1 MVIWKIFSFVLLV
14 LILTNGNMPSSNQR
28 RISLHIDR
36 VLLALLS
43 LEIYEAKKKAIPTML
58 IIFGEAIPTMSSM
71 IYVSVIFPG
80 EVPSQYVT
88 ALSKFVDDLVGCDFK
103 VDVMHINLK
112 LLLILVALVLFEDN
126 PIIDFTLVRVILLFD
141 TKSTIGPAL
150 WRRIRGLP
158 FELLL
163 PDILRGFVFIS
174 DRRLRSMIYRTVRFL
189 VKRPLVVTV

>member
-43 LEIYEAKKKAIPTML
+43 LEIY
-58 IIFGEAIPTMSSM
+58 EAIPTMSSM

-189 VKRPLVVTV
+189 VKRPLVVTI